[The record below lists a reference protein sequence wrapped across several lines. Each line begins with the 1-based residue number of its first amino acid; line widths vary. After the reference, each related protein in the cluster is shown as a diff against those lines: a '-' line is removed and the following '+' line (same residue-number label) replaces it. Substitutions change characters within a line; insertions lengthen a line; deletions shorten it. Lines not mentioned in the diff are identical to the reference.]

1 MSEVGSR
8 RSEVGGR
15 RCSQDIGNTFC
26 IRSLPSF
33 LIATVRDSAGHVA
46 RPSRSIDSLYPK
58 AHRPSLAGL
67 TVHLAPLPLARFY
80 FRLSTSYF
88 FARSSRRR
96 FGQNLLIPFSAQNF
110 HLRAER

>member
-58 AHRPSLAGL
+58 AHRPPLAGL
-67 TVHLAPLPLARFY
+67 TAISHRFRWLDSTLDVLLPTFSPDQAVAALARTF
-80 FRLSTSYF
+80 
-88 FARSSRRR
+88 
-96 FGQNLLIPFSAQNF
+96 
-110 HLRAER
+110 